1 METTNTSASTKRF
14 TINNFKQEIK
24 ELAEIQHTEKL
35 FFKHPE
41 RYPDFLEENRS
52 VLEKEYSKGR
62 TWHLKRFDEVR
73 ITNLRNQ
80 ASISQS
86 ACLERRYTL
95 SWMYHD
101 YYALKHWKKLNI
113 EDNESMLEYFYSD
126 VLRGYTEEEK
136 PAAIAKMMKDLSEKT
151 YISNDPETQRKAKE
165 IDDKYYNKHSINT
178 KEKIDMIAA
187 LPHISW
193 FDWKRAELLKKIDKE
208 D

>member
-1 METTNTSASTKRF
+1 METTNTSTSTKRF

-24 ELAEIQHTEKL
+24 DLAEIQHAEKL

-41 RYPDFLEENRS
+41 RYPDFLKENQS
-52 VLEKEYSKGR
+52 VLEKEYNKGR
-62 TWHLKRFDEVR
+62 TWLLNRFKEDR
-73 ITNLRNQ
+73 ITNLSYQ
-80 ASISQS
+80 ASVSQS
-86 ACLERRYTL
+86 ACLERRNHL
-95 SWMYHD
+95 ACMYYD

-113 EDNESMLEYFYSD
+113 EDNESLFKYYYSD
-126 VLRGYTEEEK
+126 VLRAYTDEEK
-136 PAAIAKMMKDLSEKT
+136 PVVIVKKMEELSKKT

-178 KEKIDMIAA
+178 KEKIDLIDA

-193 FDWKRAELLKKIDKE
+193 FDWKRTELLKKTDKE